1 MDKINAWF
9 QSLSPEIWTALFA
22 GVSALFTLFTF
33 IAILCYV
40 YYTYLIA
47 KNTWIPSASFMLKQ
61 WENDPYTILFII
73 KNHCKISLSC
83 WCNLNAKVCN
93 KNVSLVGFYGGESS
107 FDMQPFSGT
116 TGNFN
121 IKEILAKA
129 SYKLE
134 DIKQMADQ
142 NNIKEL
148 LYLRIEFWY
157 NPTGKTKLKIQNPD
171 QPHYFDFVHKIM
183 VTDF

>member
-1 MDKINAWF
+1 MNAWF
-9 QSLSPEIWTALFA
+9 QSLRSETWTALFA
-22 GVSALFTLFTF
+22 GVSTLFTLLTL
-33 IAILCYV
+33 IAIVCYV
-40 YYTYLIA
+40 RYTYLIA
-47 KNTWIPSASFMLKQ
+47 KNTWIPSASFMLKP

-73 KNHCKISLSC
+73 KNHCKVSLSC

-93 KNVSLVGFYGGESS
+93 KNVFLVGFYGGKSS
-107 FDMQPFSGT
+107 FDMQPFSGS
-116 TGNFN
+116 TGIFN
-121 IKEILAKA
+121 IKEILAK
-129 SYKLE
+129 SNYKLE

-157 NPTGKTKLKIQNPD
+157 ITTDKAKLKIQNPD
-171 QPHYFDFVHKIM
+171 QPHYFDFLRDIM